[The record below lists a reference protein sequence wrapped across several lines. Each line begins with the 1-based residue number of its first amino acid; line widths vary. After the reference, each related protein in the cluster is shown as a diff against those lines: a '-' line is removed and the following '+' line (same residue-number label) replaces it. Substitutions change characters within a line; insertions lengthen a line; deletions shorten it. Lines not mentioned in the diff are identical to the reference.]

1 MKFANVGP
9 TGFLFEGDSFKPFSS
24 FQAIYFDQLVKESSR
39 RQLDEESCH
48 PMLDCQST
56 ERRAFV
62 LTMEEQDVL
71 RWAKNS
77 STVNAPRGMD
87 SLQYKKATA
96 VEALVGLLYLT
107 DRYRCLALI
116 EECVDELITY

>member
-1 MKFANVGP
+1 
-9 TGFLFEGDSFKPFSS
+9 
-24 FQAIYFDQLVKESSR
+24 
-39 RQLDEESCH
+39 
-48 PMLDCQST
+48 
-56 ERRAFV
+56 
-62 LTMEEQDVL
+62 MEEQDVL

-107 DRYRCLALI
+107 DRYRCLELI